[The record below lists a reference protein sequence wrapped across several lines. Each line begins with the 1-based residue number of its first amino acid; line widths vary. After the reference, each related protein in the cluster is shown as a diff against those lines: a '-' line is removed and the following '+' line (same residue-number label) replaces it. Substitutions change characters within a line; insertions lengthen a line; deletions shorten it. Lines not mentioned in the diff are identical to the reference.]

1 MAKARYTIPSLDRAV
16 QVLELLA
23 HEQKGLTLTELTT
36 RTGIPKSTL
45 FRILATLENRSCI
58 GLIAGSKKYQ
68 LGLKVW
74 ELGSAYVEQS
84 DLDTA
89 ATAHMQELAD
99 ACRESVFLGVLDAG
113 EVVYMRRIESPHS
126 VAVVRKLGH
135 RAPAYCTATGEA
147 MLAFMSEEKRER
159 IVDQLQLEAHTPKTN
174 TDRKA
179 LRRRLQQTQK
189 EGVAVVDGAYNAKLL
204 CVSAPVLDSNADVR
218 AAVTV
223 AMLSAEASEERVMK
237 TKDRVRHAAAAI
249 SNELGYLPGK
259 PPSEPPHG

>member
-1 MAKARYTIPSLDRAV
+1 MAKSRYTIPSLDRAV

-23 HEQKGLTLTELTT
+23 REEKGLTLTELTT

-45 FRILATLENRSCI
+45 FRILATLENRRCI
-58 GLIAGSKKYQ
+58 GLIADSRKYQ

-74 ELGSAYVEQS
+74 ELGSAYIEQS

-89 ATAHMQELAD
+89 ATSYMQALAE
-99 ACRESVFLGVLDAG
+99 ACGESVFLGTLDAG
-113 EVVYMRRIESPHS
+113 EVVYMRRIESPRS

-147 MLAFMSEEKRER
+147 MLAFMPEEEMER
-159 IVDQLQLEAHTPKTN
+159 IVDRLQLEAHTPKTN
-174 TDRKA
+174 TDRGA
-179 LRRRLQQTQK
+179 LHRRLEKTRR

-218 AAVTV
+218 AAITV
-223 AMLSAEASEERVMK
+223 AMLSSEADDDKITETKERVRQA
-237 TKDRVRHAAAAI
+237 TQAL
-249 SNELGYLPGK
+249 SSELGYLPERR
-259 PPSEPPHG
+259 PSEAVDG

>member
-23 HEQKGLTLTELTT
+23 REQKGLTLTELTT

-89 ATAHMQELAD
+89 ATAYMQDLAE
-99 ACRESVFLGVLDAG
+99 ACGESVFLGVLDAG
-113 EVVYMRRIESPHS
+113 EVVYMRRIESPRS

-147 MLAFMSEEKRER
+147 MLAFMPEDERER

-179 LRRRLQQTQK
+179 LRRRLQRTRR

-204 CVSAPVLDSNADVR
+204 CVSAPVFDNHADVR
-218 AAVTV
+218 AAMTV
-223 AMLSAEASEERVMK
+223 AMLSAEADEEKVTK
-237 TKDRVRHAAAAI
+237 TRDHVRQAAAAL
-249 SNELGYLPGK
+249 SGELGYLPERRQ
-259 PPSEPPHG
+259 SEPAHG